1 MSLENIV
8 IAVSLLLG
16 IVLLILIIYLISR
29 VNDLEARA
37 FSNQNTGVHR
47 KKTEAE
53 SQKVFAGLS
62 GRELWDQWVSMANG
76 GDDQYDIN
84 GDRDRFLALLEM
96 HVRAFIQTGV
106 ETTATAGTNEP
117 PSNPLKIK
125 MLRGNLKVIFHHRR
139 LSALHALGRELGASE
154 DTQQR
159 ASIVAAITETV
170 DAISMGI
177 DAGSSFV
184 ESALRDISAPAEP
197 EPAETDQDLL
207 PSESQSAETTRI
219 H

>member
-37 FSNQNTGVHR
+37 FWNQSTASTE

-53 SQKVFAGLS
+53 SLKVFAGLS
-62 GRELWDQWVSMANG
+62 GRELWDQWVAMANG
-76 GDDQYDIN
+76 GDDQYGIK
-84 GDRDRFLALLEM
+84 GDRDRFLALLEL
-96 HVRAFIQTGV
+96 HVRALIQTGT
-106 ETTATAGTNEP
+106 EHGASGTNEP
-117 PSNPLKIK
+117 PSNPLKVK
-125 MLRGNLKVIFHHRR
+125 MLRGEFESYLPSSQAGR
-139 LSALHALGRELGASE
+139 LYDLGRDLGASE

-184 ESALRDISAPAEP
+184 ESALRDINPP
-197 EPAETDQDLL
+197 QEPAVAEQDLL
-207 PSESQSAETTRI
+207 PTDSQSTS
-219 H
+219 